1 MGQASGSGEE
11 GPDAKPAALGRAWP
25 APQDPGPSPCT
36 ESGRVQGVTKD
47 ISGKKDSPVATS
59 QRLPEGQFQRQ
70 HASVSWSASIFVS
83 TGTSVLCIMPRM
95 LCRRQ
100 YCCLHFTDE
109 ETETQRDESAC

>member
-1 MGQASGSGEE
+1 M
-11 GPDAKPAALGRAWP
+11 
-25 APQDPGPSPCT
+25 
-36 ESGRVQGVTKD
+36 TKD

-59 QRLPEGQFQRQ
+59 QHLQEGQFQGQ

-83 TGTSVLCIMPRM
+83 VGSSVLHIMLRV

-100 YCCLHFTDE
+100 CCCLHFTDE